1 MLTPLAFCL
10 SPPQPYID
18 ALFDCWNLAHQ
29 TTEYYRHGEVDS
41 CLTPYER
48 AKTCFAVKVAKPAE
62 AHALATALL
71 KEEKEARERPLT
83 HRPTVG
89 TVWRLRKDP
98 RADWPYEQQQQQQQE
113 ESTAN
118 KAAE

>member
-1 MLTPLAFCL
+1 M
-10 SPPQPYID
+10 
-18 ALFDCWNLAHQ
+18 
-29 TTEYYRHGEVDS
+29 
-41 CLTPYER
+41 
-48 AKTCFAVKVAKPAE
+48 AKPAE